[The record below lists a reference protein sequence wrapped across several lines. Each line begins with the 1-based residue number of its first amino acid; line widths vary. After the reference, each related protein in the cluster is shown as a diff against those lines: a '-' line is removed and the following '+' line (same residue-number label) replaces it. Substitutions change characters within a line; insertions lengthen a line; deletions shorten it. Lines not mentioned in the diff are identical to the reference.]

1 MGDFIVELN
10 GNRLG
15 PEVTEADLVQ
25 MLHQLGRPIT
35 LGFARGVTNQ
45 RPHTIEPSFNAATSV
60 SHSAAVEQSSLNV
73 PVRAQ
78 SRQEQRK
85 ATAADTSSEE
95 EQETPVN
102 LPSSSEQLA
111 ARVMATNTATEDPS
125 APPADVAAV
134 VASASHNTNH
144 ARAMGS
150 SRSNSATSSGVSG
163 GGAGGG
169 NILAAQLADPAANAK
184 TKRDFE
190 RRGGLPTAVSTSIF
204 AKNADLLFLYFILS
218 PP

>member
-1 MGDFIVELN
+1 
-10 GNRLG
+10 
-15 PEVTEADLVQ
+15 
-25 MLHQLGRPIT
+25 
-35 LGFARGVTNQ
+35 
-45 RPHTIEPSFNAATSV
+45 
-60 SHSAAVEQSSLNV
+60 
-73 PVRAQ
+73 
-78 SRQEQRK
+78 
-85 ATAADTSSEE
+85 
-95 EQETPVN
+95 
-102 LPSSSEQLA
+102 
-111 ARVMATNTATEDPS
+111 
-125 APPADVAAV
+125 

-204 AKNADLLFLYFILS
+204 CKERRSLVPLLHPVSSMKLSADEPS
-218 PP
+218 P